1 MGGST
6 IAAAVDILSN
16 ECDGQCTCSPTEFP
30 ELQCDSPCMFDG
42 ETHSCRDRVQW
53 VVRERGSTI
62 AAALDNV
69 SQECDSQCTCSL
81 TEFPEL
87 QCDSP
92 CMFDGEIHSCR
103 ERVQWLVRE
112 RGSTIAAAL
121 PNVSQECG
129 GQCICGA
136 ADFEASTEAP
146 STEVPSTEVPG
157 TEAPST
163 EALSIEA
170 PSTEATTRRCCG
182 DQCSPDSPEYDPD
195 TEQCCGEGE
204 DQPVV
209 CGLDVVCPPQEILFG
224 VPMPRLCPPLQR
236 CCGASGCHP
245 SSPVY
250 DPDTEQCC
258 GEGTFVF
265 TPTVCSKESGC
276 CPSGYSRSPQCF
288 DASSEQCCGW
298 NPHSEGAL
306 VCSLDV
312 TCPSFEGYSTACPS
326 LVASASLRGSAT
338 GGEQL
343 LP

>member
-1 MGGST
+1 MG
-6 IAAAVDILSN
+6 AVDTVSN

-53 VVRERGSTI
+53 
-62 AAALDNV
+62 
-69 SQECDSQCTCSL
+69 
-81 TEFPEL
+81 
-87 QCDSP
+87 
-92 CMFDGEIHSCR
+92 
-103 ERVQWLVRE
+103 LVRE
-112 RGSTIAAAL
+112 RARVHGRGSTVAAAL
-121 PNVSQECG
+121 PIVSQECG
-129 GQCICGA
+129 GQCVCDA

-146 STEVPSTEVPG
+146 STEVSSTEVPS

-163 EALSIEA
+163 EA
-170 PSTEATTRRCCG
+170 PSTEAPTR
-182 DQCSPDSPEYDPD
+182 
-195 TEQCCGEGE
+195 
-204 DQPVV
+204 
-209 CGLDVVCPPQEILFG
+209 
-224 VPMPRLCPPLQR
+224 R

-245 SSPVY
+245 MSPVY

-265 TPTVCSKESGC
+265 IPTVCRKESGC

-306 VCSLDV
+306 VCGLDV

-326 LVASASLRGSAT
+326 LIASASLRGAAT

>member
-1 MGGST
+1 MGGAVTTAQGDGDLEDSSVPRQEGENETEAVCESPCMFDGETYSCRERVQWLVRERGST
-6 IAAAVDILSN
+6 IAAAVDIVSN
-16 ECDGQCTCSPTEFP
+16 ECDGQCMCSPTEFP

-53 VVRERGSTI
+53 
-62 AAALDNV
+62 
-69 SQECDSQCTCSL
+69 
-81 TEFPEL
+81 
-87 QCDSP
+87 
-92 CMFDGEIHSCR
+92 
-103 ERVQWLVRE
+103 LVRE
-112 RGSTIAAAL
+112 RGSTVAAAL
-121 PNVSQECG
+121 DTVSQECG

-136 ADFEASTEAP
+136 ADFEAPSTDALSTEAP
-146 STEVPSTEVPG
+146 
-157 TEAPST
+157 
-163 EALSIEA
+163 
-170 PSTEATTRRCCG
+170 TRRCCG
-182 DQCSPDSPEYDPD
+182 DQCSPDSPEYDPG

-209 CGLDVVCPPQEILFG
+209 CGLDVVCPPQEILF
-224 VPMPRLCPPLQR
+224 VAPMPRLCPPLKR
-236 CCGASGCHP
+236 CCGSSGCHP

-250 DPDTEQCC
+250 DPETEQCC
-258 GEGTFVF
+258 GEGLPVF

-306 VCSLDV
+306 VCGLDV
-312 TCPSFEGYSTACPS
+312 ACPSFENSGTACPS
-326 LVASASLRGSAT
+326 LIASASLRGAAT

>member
-6 IAAAVDILSN
+6 IAAAVDIVSN
-16 ECDGQCTCSPTEFP
+16 ECDGQCMCSPTEFP

-53 VVRERGSTI
+53 
-62 AAALDNV
+62 
-69 SQECDSQCTCSL
+69 
-81 TEFPEL
+81 
-87 QCDSP
+87 
-92 CMFDGEIHSCR
+92 
-103 ERVQWLVRE
+103 LVRE
-112 RGSTIAAAL
+112 RGSTVAAAL
-121 PNVSQECG
+121 DTVSQECG

-136 ADFEASTEAP
+136 ADFEAPSTDAPSTEAP
-146 STEVPSTEVPG
+146 STE
-157 TEAPST
+157 AP
-163 EALSIEA
+163 
-170 PSTEATTRRCCG
+170 TRRCCG

-258 GEGTFVF
+258 GEGLHVF

-276 CPSGYSRSPQCF
+276 CPSGYTRSPQCF

-306 VCSLDV
+306 VCGLDV

-326 LVASASLRGSAT
+326 LIASASLRGSAT